1 MADMLDDF
9 LQRLRTLAPDLPAHT
24 TLQLEVQTRQAW
36 GGTDRNYIAKRPALQ
51 RTVKIGEGLRQHKPL
66 AQIFAESGIT
76 KQHGYRILSAKGR

>member
-9 LQRLRTLAPDLPAHT
+9 LQRLRTLAPDLPAQT

-51 RTVKIGEGLRQHKPL
+51 RTVKIGESLRAHKPL
-66 AQIFAESGIT
+66 AQVFEDAGVRKT
-76 KQHGYRILSAKGR
+76 FGYDLLRRR